1 MIEGEQVVNLVSV
14 YRRKAG
20 NAINNLRYNPALKE
34 YQASCSIA
42 NMSSRPKRL
51 LTSEEYLALERE
63 AEYKSEFY
71 QGEVFAFAG
80 ASLRHNLIAAN
91 FLASTHSQLRGGACS
106 SFSSDMRITIPQ
118 TSHYTYADVVVVC
131 GQPQLAD
138 DFKDNLLNPIVIVE
152 VLSPATESY
161 DRGKKFESYQ
171 RIESLMEYVLVSQDR
186 PRVEQFLR
194 QTDGRWL
201 YSETS
206 AEGSIKLTSID
217 CELYLNDIYE
227 KVEF

>member
-1 MIEGEQVVNLVSV
+1 
-14 YRRKAG
+14 
-20 NAINNLRYNPALKE
+20 
-34 YQASCSIA
+34 
-42 NMSSRPKRL
+42 MSSQPQRH
-51 LTSEEYLALERE
+51 LTSQEYLALERA

-71 QGEVFAFAG
+71 KGEVFAFAG

-91 FLASTHSQLRGGACS
+91 FLATTHSRLRGGPCS
-106 SFSSDMRITIPQ
+106 AFSSDMRITIPQ
-118 TSHYTYADVVVVC
+118 TPHYTYADVVVVC
-131 GQPQLAD
+131 GKPELDD

-152 VLSPATESY
+152 VLSPSTESF

-171 RIESLMEYVLVSQDR
+171 RIASLMEYVLVSQDR

-194 QTDGRWL
+194 QPDGRWL

-217 CELYLNDIYE
+217 CELSLNDIYE

>member
-1 MIEGEQVVNLVSV
+1 MTHRAH
-14 YRRKAG
+14 RR
-20 NAINNLRYNPALKE
+20 LKE
-34 YQASCSIA
+34 HQGSCSIA
-42 NMSSRPKRL
+42 NMSSRPKRF

-91 FLASTHSQLRGGACS
+91 FLATIHAQLRGGACS

-171 RIESLMEYVLVSQDR
+171 RIPSLMEYVLVGQDR
-186 PRVEQFLR
+186 PRIEQFLR
-194 QTDGRWL
+194 ETAGRWL

-206 AEGSIKLTSID
+206 DRGSIQLTSIG
-217 CELYLNDIYE
+217 CELSLSDIYD

>member
-1 MIEGEQVVNLVSV
+1 
-14 YRRKAG
+14 
-20 NAINNLRYNPALKE
+20 
-34 YQASCSIA
+34 
-42 NMSSRPKRL
+42 MSSQPQRH
-51 LTSEEYLALERE
+51 LTSQEYLAIERE

-71 QGEVFAFAG
+71 QGELFAFAG
-80 ASLRHNLIAAN
+80 ASLRHNLIATNVLAN
-91 FLASTHSQLRGGACS
+91 IHNQLRDGPCS
-106 SFSSDMRITIPQ
+106 AFSSDMRITIPQ
-118 TSHYTYADVVVVC
+118 TPHYTYADVVVVC
-131 GQPQLAD
+131 GQPELDD

-171 RIESLMEYVLVSQDR
+171 RIASLMEYVLVSQDQ

-194 QTDGRWL
+194 QPDGRWL

-217 CELYLNDIYE
+217 CELSLNDIYH
-227 KVEF
+227 KLEF

>member
-1 MIEGEQVVNLVSV
+1 
-14 YRRKAG
+14 
-20 NAINNLRYNPALKE
+20 
-34 YQASCSIA
+34 
-42 NMSSRPKRL
+42 MSSQPQRH
-51 LTSEEYLALERE
+51 LTSQEYLALERE

-71 QGEVFAFAG
+71 KGEVFAFAG
-80 ASLRHNLIAAN
+80 ASERHNLIAAN
-91 FLASTHSQLRGGACS
+91 FLATIHRQLRS
-106 SFSSDMRITIPQ
+106 SPCRAYPSDMRITIPQ
-118 TSHYTYADVVVVC
+118 TPHYTYADVVVVC
-131 GQPQLAD
+131 GQPELDD

-152 VLSPATESY
+152 VLSPSTERY

-171 RIESLMEYVLVSQDR
+171 RIASLMEYVLVSQDR

-194 QTDGRWL
+194 QPDGRWL

-217 CELYLNDIYE
+217 CELSLTDIYE